1 LYLLDGLVICGG
13 AGHTDE
19 EAVLVLDQED
29 EHVLR
34 ESVFLRCHVVLWVRK
49 QSRLEDGG
57 QVRCSHL
64 VQIRFAGKH
73 RKQVQDIQQQLAVKW
88 REFCNQRL
96 EDPNSSIRL
105 EVAYRRALCIHRT
118 NGLRLVVL
126 QGIAEAL
133 VKFQRNNRFGK
144 LVEISSQ
151 NVGRVVHGISSPVE
165 PFAVP
170 IGRVES
176 DLKFLD
182 ALLATGKTEDT
193 LDIGSYFRS
202 GCAWTRNVYVV
213 VTYPS
218 L

>member
-1 LYLLDGLVICGG
+1 VICGSS
-13 AGHTDE
+13 GHTNE

-29 EHVLR
+29 EHILG
-34 ESVFLRCHVVLWVRK
+34 EAVFLRCHVVLRVRE
-49 QSRLEDGG
+49 QSRLEDSCQIRGG
-57 QVRCSHL
+57 HL
-64 VQIRFAGKH
+64 VQIGLAGKH
-73 RKQVQDIQQQLAVKW
+73 RKQVQDIQQQLAIK
-88 REFCNQRL
+88 RRQFCDQGL
-96 EDPNSSIRL
+96 EDPNSSVRL

-118 NGLRLVVL
+118 NCLRLVIL
-126 QGIAEAL
+126 QRVAEAL
-133 VKFQRNNRFGK
+133 VEFQGDNRFGE

-165 PFAVP
+165 PFA
-170 IGRVES
+170 IAIRRVER
-176 DLKFLD
+176 DLQFLD

-193 LDIGSYFRS
+193 LNIGGYFRS